1 MDYEKYDFKWHNYPD
16 HLRGMMK
23 EMMTSEDFADVT
35 LVSDDRKIIKAH
47 RNILSACSPVLQGIL
62 QLETLNN
69 HPVIYLRGIQYT
81 EIESIIQFMY
91 LGEAKFYEERI
102 NEFMSVVN
110 NLEIKD
116 LSKGVESNDSLTD
129 NTYDVTTNIRGI
141 GREF

>member
-1 MDYEKYDFKWHNYPD
+1 
-16 HLRGMMK
+16 MK

>member
-1 MDYEKYDFKWHNYPD
+1 M
-16 HLRGMMK
+16 
-23 EMMTSEDFADVT
+23 
-35 LVSDDRKIIKAH
+35 
-47 RNILSACSPVLQGIL
+47 
-62 QLETLNN
+62 
-69 HPVIYLRGIQYT
+69 
-81 EIESIIQFMY
+81 QFIY

-116 LSKGVESNDSLTD
+116 PSTGVESNDSLTD